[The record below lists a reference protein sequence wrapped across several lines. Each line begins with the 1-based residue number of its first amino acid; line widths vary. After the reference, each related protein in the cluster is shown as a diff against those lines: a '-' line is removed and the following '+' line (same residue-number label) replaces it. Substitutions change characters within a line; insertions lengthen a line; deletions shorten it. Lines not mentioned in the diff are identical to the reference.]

1 MTLPKFPSPRPE
13 DLVVAFFALASE
25 RGPEF
30 AGVAMF
36 AYLTKNLGASADS
49 PTLSANNQSG
59 SRTAT
64 RRSGDDD

>member
-1 MTLPKFPSPRPE
+1 
-13 DLVVAFFALASE
+13 
-25 RGPEF
+25 
-30 AGVAMF
+30 MF

>member
-36 AYLTKNLGASADS
+36 AYLTKKLGTIDAEQGE
-49 PTLSANNQSG
+49 NK
-59 SRTAT
+59 
-64 RRSGDDD
+64 